1 MSKEILELSVLI
13 DEKFDVSFNLADG
26 IFGFFLKFFG
36 R

>member
-13 DEKFDVSFNLADG
+13 DEKFDVSFNLADV

-36 R
+36 K